1 MLGEDDNGILF
12 VKDARKELCSFNAI
26 KKVQLITH
34 HKGKDKLISAY
45 RDAI

>member
-12 VKDARKELCSFNAI
+12 VKDAGKELYSFNAI

-34 HKGKDKLISAY
+34 DKGKDKLIFTY